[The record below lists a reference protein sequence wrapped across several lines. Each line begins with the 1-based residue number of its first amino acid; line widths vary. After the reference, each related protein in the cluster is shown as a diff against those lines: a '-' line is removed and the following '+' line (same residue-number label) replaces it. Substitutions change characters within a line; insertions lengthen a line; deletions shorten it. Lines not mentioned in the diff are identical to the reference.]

1 MNYINRWLIVIST
14 IAGCISISL
23 FASLVSI
30 WIGITNSAIGLKICV
45 ITLGIKKY
53 NSINKKNKKK
63 HNEII
68 LLAKSQLN
76 SIEVLISKAFIDS
89 NISHEAMYKSM
100 LSYYLKCR
108 KNTGRKNPKIVR
120 NKNGRIMLLSKYPG
134 KCLIVKKTEIY

>member
-1 MNYINRWLIVIST
+1 MV
-14 IAGCISISL
+14 
-23 FASLVSI
+23 FQ
-30 WIGITNSAIGLKICV
+30 IGITNSAIELKICV

-89 NISHEAMYKSM
+89 NISHEAIYKSM

>member
-89 NISHEAMYKSM
+89 NISHEAIYKSM

>member
-1 MNYINRWLIVIST
+1 MNYINCWLIVIST

>member
-1 MNYINRWLIVIST
+1 MNYINCWLIVIST
-14 IAGCISISL
+14 IVGCISISL

-89 NISHEAMYKSM
+89 NISHEAIFKSV

>member
-1 MNYINRWLIVIST
+1 MNYIDHWLIVIST

-89 NISHEAMYKSM
+89 NISHEAIYKSM

>member
-1 MNYINRWLIVIST
+1 MNYINCWLIVIST

-89 NISHEAMYKSM
+89 NISHEAIYKSV

>member
-1 MNYINRWLIVIST
+1 MNYIDHWLIVIST